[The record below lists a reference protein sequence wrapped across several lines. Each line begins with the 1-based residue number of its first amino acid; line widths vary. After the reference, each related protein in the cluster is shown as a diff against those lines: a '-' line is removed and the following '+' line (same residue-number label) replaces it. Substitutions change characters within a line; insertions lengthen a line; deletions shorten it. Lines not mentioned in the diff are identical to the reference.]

1 MQQKIKVIIR
11 SSLTAFV
18 FFSMSLL
25 FANVSQAACSLI
37 RDTGTVTY
45 CDYNHNFQPDLGEGT
60 HIACTNSP
68 PKCCNTQAQCD
79 LLPSGCAPGSGFI
92 SLGDCLKLSD
102 DTKISDTYTTPA
114 FLVNLIVRN
123 LFVVAGVV
131 LFFMI
136 LLAGFK
142 FITGGKKGLDEAKQI
157 MTAALV
163 GFLLMFSAYW
173 IVQIVKIVTKTDL
186 II

>member
-1 MQQKIKVIIR
+1 MKQQIKITIR
-11 SSLTAFV
+11 SSLIALM
-18 FFSMSLL
+18 FFLVSLL
-25 FANVSQAACSLI
+25 FANASQAACSVI
-37 RDTGTVTY
+37 RNTGTVTY
-45 CDYNHNFQPDLGEGT
+45 CDYNNNLQIDPGEMQ
-60 HIACTNSP
+60 HFACTNTP
-68 PKCCNTQAQCD
+68 PKCCNTQTQCD

-123 LFVVAGVV
+123 LFVAAGVV